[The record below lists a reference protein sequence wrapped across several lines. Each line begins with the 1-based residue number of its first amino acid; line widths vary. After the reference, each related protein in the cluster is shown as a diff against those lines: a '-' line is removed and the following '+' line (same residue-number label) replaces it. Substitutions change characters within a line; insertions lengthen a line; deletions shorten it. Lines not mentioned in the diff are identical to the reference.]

1 MTQRSKLKQHKESI
15 HEDVRYSC
23 DICDHSA
30 KQRSDLKQR
39 EESVHEGVR
48 YSCNICNY
56 NATHYS
62 QKHKESVH
70 VGVKYSCDICEYEAY
85 FLVILNDTKSLFAKV

>member
-1 MTQRSKLKQHKESI
+1 MS
-15 HEDVRYSC
+15 
-23 DICDHSA
+23 DILVIFVIIG
-30 KQRSDLKQR
+30 QNRGVTLNR
-39 EESVHEGVR
+39 EKSLTHEGVR

-70 VGVKYSCDICEYEAY
+70 VGVKYSCDICEYKAY
-85 FLVILNDTKSLFAKV
+85 FLVILNDTKNLFAKV